1 MSNQLITTDG
11 TKQKIEAWRK
21 SKGYTMAT
29 IAKRTGFHEGT
40 ISKYLSGTYQGDA
53 TEIERTLMDIIE
65 SDSRKQSWQ
74 EFYFDTEV
82 TETTFGMLDLIRT
95 SCDIGL
101 ITGAAGLG
109 KSTASRKY
117 AQQNKTAIFI
127 ELSEGLGDNHSIIR
141 KLFDSLDVR
150 NFHRVKGGLTRGEFL
165 TNRLKNSER
174 IIVIDQAQR
183 ATLAGLRWLFD
194 LHDVAGIP
202 IALIGNP
209 EVLTRISV
217 SDQLH
222 SRVGIRVD
230 VGGVGKKDMDW
241 LDDAA
246 VTMLEKMW
254 PDHPKELRIIAMETA
269 RQPGHL
275 RRLVKQIRA
284 GIRLSQ
290 TPRWKNKQAAAFI
303 EARTLIGKPEE
314 E

>member
-1 MSNQLITTDG
+1 MSNLTTTKDG
-11 TKQKIEAWRK
+11 IKTQVEKWRK
-21 SKGYTMAT
+21 ANNYSMAT

-40 ISKYLSGTYQGDA
+40 ISKYLSDTYNGDA
-53 TEIERTLMDIIE
+53 TEIERTLMDIME
-65 SDSRKQSWQ
+65 SDSRKQTWK

-82 TETTFGMLDLIRT
+82 SETTFGMLDLIRT

-117 AQQNKTAIFI
+117 ATQNKSAIFI

-141 KLFDSLDVR
+141 KLFDSLDIR
-150 NFHRVKGGLTRGEFL
+150 NFNRVKGGITRGEFL

-174 IIVIDQAQR
+174 IIIIDQAQR
-183 ATLAGLRWLFD
+183 ATLSGLRWLFD
-194 LHDVAGIP
+194 LHDLAGVP

-209 EVLTRISV
+209 EVLTRIAG

-230 VGGVGKKDMDW
+230 VGGSGKKDMDW
-241 LDDAA
+241 LDEAA
-246 VTMLEKMW
+246 ATMLKQMW
-254 PDHPKELRIIAMETA
+254 PDYPKELLIIAQETA
-269 RQPGHL
+269 HQPGHL

-290 TPRWKNKQAAAFI
+290 TSRWKNKQAAAFI
-303 EARTLIGKPEE
+303 EARTLIGKPDEE
-314 E
+314 